1 MQRSSHEGL
10 PVFDFSSFRAG
21 KMCKRGLFGVPP
33 RPTAERPL
41 SIAVGR
47 VRRIMLLLVL
57 GLLAPTATAWAT
69 SGGAALVSPK
79 TPHGIETVHSTAAVF
94 TRTLRRGESGADV
107 KTLQTWLTDVGYA
120 VPADG
125 VFGPMTQAAVRSFQR
140 AENLRPASGT
150 VGRRTAATLL
160 AMVRKNAKAGGLS
173 GQGVSTTTSS
183 TSWVFPIKPLS
194 RVTPPS
200 WWTLDQGVDIPT
212 WGYAC
217 GSSAVEVAMTSG
229 TIVQE
234 GISGFGPYAPIIKV
248 DSGQYKGRY
257 IYYGHAAPALV
268 PVGTH
273 VTAGQP
279 IADVGCGQVGISTG
293 PHLEIGISDAGG
305 PPCCPGSQ
313 ETSPLMYDIV
323 LGLYRKQGG

>member
-1 MQRSSHEGL
+1 M
-10 PVFDFSSFRAG
+10 FDFRSFWTA
-21 KMCKRGLFGVPP
+21 KMCKRGLFEVSR
-33 RPTAERPL
+33 RPTAERPV

-47 VRRIMLLLVL
+47 VRRIMPLLVL
-57 GLLAPTATAWAT
+57 GLLASTATAWAG
-69 SGGAALVSPK
+69 SGGAALVAPK
-79 TPHGIETVHSTAAVF
+79 APRGIETVHGAASVF
-94 TRTLRRGESGADV
+94 TRTLRRGDSGADV

-120 VPADG
+120 VSADG
-125 VFGPMTQAAVRSFQR
+125 VFGPITQAAVKRFQL

-160 AMVRKNAKAGGLS
+160 ALVKKNAKAGGLA
-173 GQGVSTTTSS
+173 GQGGSTTTSS
-183 TSWVFPIKPLS
+183 SSWVFPIKPLS
-194 RVTPPS
+194 KVTPPS

-217 GSSAVEVAMTSG
+217 GRSAVEVAMTSG

-248 DSGQYKGRY
+248 ASGQYKGRY

-273 VTAGQP
+273 VTTGQP
-279 IADVGCGQVGISTG
+279 IADVGCGRVGISTG

-305 PPCCPGSQ
+305 PPCCPGFQ

-323 LGLYRKQGG
+323 LGLYHKQGG